1 MVNTLTSW
9 QQLDQIIKRKY
20 GGNKLTESNLLTHK
34 HALFIELHEGELC
47 GNWVFPS
54 QQLAI
59 SAISDVKVRE
69 LFSNFDD
76 AGYLISLHIRD
87 GIGE

>member
-1 MVNTLTSW
+1 MLSSW
-9 QQLDQIIKRKY
+9 QQLDYVIKKKY
-20 GGNKLTESNLLTHK
+20 GGKNLTESNLLTHK
-34 HALFIELHEGELC
+34 HSLFIELHEGELC

-59 SAISDVKVRE
+59 SAISDVKVKE

-87 GIGE
+87 DVGE